1 MTIQEIDPHD
11 PAVCAAELA
20 SHVDRL
26 VRALNYATRPGD
38 PRLGSVPDAYC
49 VIGALR
55 EAMSKLPQ
63 TCHQLAAA
71 IQRSHASG
79 ELRAVPGFPHAGDP
93 GQAVWV
99 AAAALGEAAE
109 TCTAAGA
116 AFGHAQSAVSG
127 IAHERPD
134 RSRTSR
140 YRTRRAPSASGQRT
154 PDRGFER

>member
-11 PAVCAAELA
+11 PAVSAAELA
-20 SHVDRL
+20 SHLDRL
-26 VRALNYATRPGD
+26 VRTLNYATRPGD
-38 PRLGSVPDAYC
+38 SRLGGVPDAYC
-49 VIGALR
+49 VLGALR

-63 TCHQLAAA
+63 ACHQLAAA
-71 IQRSHASG
+71 IQHSHSSG

-99 AAAALGEAAE
+99 AATALGEAAE
-109 TCTAAGA
+109 TCAAAGA

-134 RSRTSR
+134 RTRTTR
-140 YRTRRAPSASGQRT
+140 YRTRPAPSGSAQRT
-154 PDRGFER
+154 PGRGIER